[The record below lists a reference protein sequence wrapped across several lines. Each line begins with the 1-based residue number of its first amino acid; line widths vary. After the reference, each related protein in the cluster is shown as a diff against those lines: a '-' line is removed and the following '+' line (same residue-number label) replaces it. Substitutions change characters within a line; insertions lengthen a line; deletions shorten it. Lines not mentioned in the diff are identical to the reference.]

1 MSSSSSS
8 SSLSWKKPF
17 EQGVVAFKEKR
28 LFRLEIEYG
37 VCMGGSRA
45 FKSTIRTRM
54 CLIPGQLLTSSSSGS
69 GKPWP
74 IRESVLVFSRN
85 DTKTARIFLTIG
97 KHDRAVQMV
106 EAARKRLNASDA
118 GYQKR
123 IEELAK
129 VEQSARE
136 AEARRRAH
144 VDPLRKL
151 PLELLDDICRL
162 VVRDMDLEHP
172 RGAAHFAITLG
183 SVCKSLR
190 EMVYS
195 VPWFW
200 QSLSISGNQFGKK
213 SAFWLERL
221 DGQGLYSLS
230 LVDIPPN
237 MAPKLWKFIEATRPE
252 SWKHLTIIGMD
263 AFGYTALDVIR
274 NHNVQLHSLSFRP
287 GLLPVHSTH
296 PNVET
301 CDPDKIISLFSPRSD
316 PLGTRKLALH
326 LAQSHRPPRKRV
338 RQQPTSQFAPLPD
351 FKDIPVLRL
360 ENLEELRIATIGPL
374 HSLTTLVFPKL
385 QILDLQQLSAVK
397 PAILLR
403 YLTDCDPSDRP
414 PLRELRLSRVA
425 MHSPL
430 LLSLLN
436 TFHETLEFLEV
447 SYCSAFPPDLFSTL
461 SFPNLRDVNFS
472 GADELR
478 ASHLVKM
485 VKNGKGMIRN
495 IVVDACPCV
504 DPEALPWL
512 RANAIAFGAEV
523 EEMMDDTDDRDS
535 GLAKRFKLHMHPS
548 EMREKYSIKLDLR
561 FVTEAEASV
570 HYCISHSNISNRLK
584 AGLNFAVCD
593 AGGSTVDITV
603 YTVTSMSPLLKLAEK
618 RDSACIQAGGL
629 YVDDAVEKYLEDT
642 LTRAGID
649 PEDIKEYVEEGVKD
663 FEKFPKRLFSDG
675 SDSLKLK
682 LGDKGLTNRNQRS
695 PRRYDTIIKS
705 VDDQIRGINVSHILL
720 VGGFGDSPYL
730 QQQLKERLALILY
743 KSSQTDT
750 ANRSKA
756 VAEGAIMWNTMTSVF
771 SRAPNWSYGIQGY
784 VRFDSYSSDHR
795 ERTTFTTPDG
805 YQKVT
810 GVWCEIVKKNAIE
823 DQKVE
828 VNRLKSELE
837 ICGIEG
843 RQSRTRTGNHKLR
856 VELQSNEDRLKLEI
870 HEKEEI
876 SKLSSERNS
885 EIEEIRDQLRVK
897 DEDLAKLK
905 ADNERRSGHIRR
917 RCTCTGKGKDN
928 RTQASVN
935 GLRTVSSPKNM
946 KWTV

>member
-8 SSLSWKKPF
+8 STLSWKKPF
-17 EQGVVAFKEKR
+17 EQGVAAFKEKR
-28 LFRLEIEYG
+28 YDEAVGFFSQSIQ
-37 VCMGGSRA
+37 VDDSHAHVFDSRA
-45 FKSTIRTRM
+45 AAYEQLKRFREALADTRKCIGLQPERYQVSLTHPTQKNTRTR
-54 CLIPGQLLTSSSSGS
+54 LNSDKSYF
-69 GKPWP
+69 
-74 IRESVLVFSRN
+74 R
-85 DTKTARIFLTIG
+85 TARIFLTIG

-326 LAQSHRPPRKRV
+326 VGTLSMSCDTLPHITHLDLSFNKLVSSQLEPLFYFLRTAPSLRSLIVRPANVFVNNQHPNL
-338 RQQPTSQFAPLPD
+338 PPLPD

-512 RANAIAFGAEV
+512 RANVSGSV
-523 EEMMDDTDDRDS
+523 SCVYKTRDE
-535 GLAKRFKLHMHPS
+535 AK
-548 EMREKYSIKLDLR
+548 
-561 FVTEAEASV
+561 A
-570 HYCISHSNISNRLK
+570 
-584 AGLNFAVCD
+584 
-593 AGGSTVDITV
+593 
-603 YTVTSMSPLLKLAEK
+603 
-618 RDSACIQAGGL
+618 
-629 YVDDAVEKYLEDT
+629 
-642 LTRAGID
+642 
-649 PEDIKEYVEEGVKD
+649 
-663 FEKFPKRLFSDG
+663 
-675 SDSLKLK
+675 
-682 LGDKGLTNRNQRS
+682 
-695 PRRYDTIIKS
+695 
-705 VDDQIRGINVSHILL
+705 
-720 VGGFGDSPYL
+720 
-730 QQQLKERLALILY
+730 
-743 KSSQTDT
+743 
-750 ANRSKA
+750 
-756 VAEGAIMWNTMTSVF
+756 
-771 SRAPNWSYGIQGY
+771 
-784 VRFDSYSSDHR
+784 
-795 ERTTFTTPDG
+795 
-805 YQKVT
+805 
-810 GVWCEIVKKNAIE
+810 
-823 DQKVE
+823 
-828 VNRLKSELE
+828 
-837 ICGIEG
+837 
-843 RQSRTRTGNHKLR
+843 
-856 VELQSNEDRLKLEI
+856 
-870 HEKEEI
+870 
-876 SKLSSERNS
+876 
-885 EIEEIRDQLRVK
+885 
-897 DEDLAKLK
+897 
-905 ADNERRSGHIRR
+905 RR
-917 RCTCTGKGKDN
+917 RD
-928 RTQASVN
+928 RF
-935 GLRTVSSPKNM
+935 L
-946 KWTV
+946 